1 MSLAQAPLPATTDL
15 AARARRIHAEA
26 IVLDTHIDT
35 TQRLMQ
41 AGWDFFERHEPNAR
55 GQRGPGARGNHLDY
69 PRMREG
75 GLDGLFFSIYMA
87 GSVTG
92 PTAVKRSLEQI
103 DAVRQ
108 LTETR
113 PDVMVL
119 ATTAAEIR
127 SAHQAGKIATMMG
140 MEGGHM
146 IDDSLRVLR
155 DYARL
160 GVRYLTLT
168 HSLNTTWGD
177 SSGEKPAHHGLTA
190 FGKDVVREL
199 NRLGVMVDVSHV
211 ADKTFEDALATS
223 RAPLLASH
231 SSCRALTGHA
241 RNMTDDMIKA
251 MAAKGGVIQIN
262 YLNSYIDETLRLAE
276 EARRPQVDVIRQE
289 MAGKY
294 PGPENAEKRMMETIA
309 AVAALQPPLPVARW
323 ERIVDHIDH
332 AVKIAGVEHVGLGS
346 DFDGASMPDGMEDVT
361 RLPKITEELL
371 RRGYTEAQIKGIL
384 GENLLRL
391 MEKVEAV
398 AKQIQAETPTPRPPV
413 HGGRDYRHDSP
424 GTRAGGG
431 ANGLPEPAAAARHG
445 ETLDRRRSPPAG
457 SPPVIALDTG
467 SLVHYLAGSRGDDV
481 ETIDIAL
488 VESQACLPPVVLSEI
503 LSDPKLS
510 RAVEDVVL
518 QIPIL
523 EPTDGY
529 WERVGRLHARVMRMG
544 QQANLAD
551 ALIAQS
557 CLDHDVPLVTRD
569 GDFQHF
575 RTAGLRILPAPRR

>member
-1 MSLAQAPLPATTDL
+1 MHRPARIALALMLGACAAAGQVRAQQPPAGDL
-15 AARARRIHAEA
+15 AARAKRIHAEA

-41 AGWDFFERHEPNAR
+41 PGWNFFERHEPNAR
-55 GQRGPGARGNHLDY
+55 GQRGPGARGNHVDY

-92 PTAVKRSLEQI
+92 PQAVKRSLEQI

-113 PDVMVL
+113 PDAMVL

-127 SAHQAGKIATMMG
+127 AAHKAGKIATMMG

-146 IDDSLRVLR
+146 IDESLRVLR

-177 SSGEKPAHHGLTA
+177 SSGDKPVHNGLTA

-231 SSCRALTGHA
+231 SSCRALTGHV
-241 RNMTDDMIKA
+241 RNMTDEMIRA

-276 EARRPQVDVIRQE
+276 EARRPQVDAIRQE
-289 MAGKY
+289 MAAKF

-309 AVAALQPPLPVARW
+309 AVGALQPPLPVARW

-332 AVKIAGVEHVGLGS
+332 AVKIAGVDHVGLGS
-346 DFDGASMPDGMEDVT
+346 DFDGASMPEGMEDVT

-384 GENLLRL
+384 GENLLKM

-398 AKQIQAETPTPRPPV
+398 ARQIQAETP
-413 HGGRDYRHDSP
+413 
-424 GTRAGGG
+424 
-431 ANGLPEPAAAARHG
+431 AAR
-445 ETLDRRRSPPAG
+445 
-457 SPPVIALDTG
+457 
-467 SLVHYLAGSRGDDV
+467 
-481 ETIDIAL
+481 
-488 VESQACLPPVVLSEI
+488 
-503 LSDPKLS
+503 
-510 RAVEDVVL
+510 
-518 QIPIL
+518 
-523 EPTDGY
+523 
-529 WERVGRLHARVMRMG
+529 
-544 QQANLAD
+544 
-551 ALIAQS
+551 
-557 CLDHDVPLVTRD
+557 
-569 GDFQHF
+569 
-575 RTAGLRILPAPRR
+575 